1 MDAVVQQFSGDRQGL
16 MSSRSRRT
24 EPEAFALGEVRRAR
38 DVTQV
43 ELAGRLDV
51 AQATV
56 SKFEKSNPG
65 VSTLRR
71 YVEAL
76 GGQLQLV
83 AVFDDDRMLLDC
95 GLGRAV
101 GGPRS
106 ARG

>member
-1 MDAVVQQFSGDRQGL
+1 MEAAAQRFRGGRNGL
-16 MSSRSRRT
+16 MSPRSKPT
-24 EPEAFALGEVRRAR
+24 EPQAYALGEVRRAR

-43 ELAGRLDV
+43 ELAERLEV

-83 AVFDDDRMLLDC
+83 AVFDDDHMLLDC
-95 GLGRAV
+95 GRSVGAPRA
-101 GGPRS
+101 